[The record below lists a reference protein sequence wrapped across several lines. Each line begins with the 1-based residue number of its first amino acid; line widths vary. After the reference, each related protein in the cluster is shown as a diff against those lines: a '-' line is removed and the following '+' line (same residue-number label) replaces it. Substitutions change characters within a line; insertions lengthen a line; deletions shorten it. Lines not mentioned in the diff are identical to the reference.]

1 MRRLSAAILVLVAA
15 LFAVARFGVIPFR
28 DNIAIREIEQ
38 QTNVAQDAD
47 PSRAVVI
54 ARANL
59 DELDRIARSHA
70 LDPAWY
76 LDYGANCEILGRWQ
90 DAVNSYTRALAV
102 DQRPEI
108 YFNRGLALL
117 HLGQVEAATSDLTT
131 AVRFNPTF
139 LDQIDGEL
147 HARVALAAGMK

>member
-1 MRRLSAAILVLVAA
+1 MRRVSASIAIVVA
-15 LFAVARFGVIPFR
+15 LFGIHRLSVIPFR
-28 DNIAIREIEQ
+28 DNIAIRDVEE

-47 PSRAVVI
+47 PPRAALL

-59 DELDRIARSHA
+59 AALDRIERSHA
-70 LDPAWY
+70 LNPAWY
-76 LDYGANCEILGRWQ
+76 LDYGANCELLGRWQ

-108 YFNRGLALL
+108 YFSRGLALL

-147 HARVALAAGMK
+147 RARVAGAAGLQ